1 MKFAISGKNRA
12 LVPVP
17 LIRTKEVPVPRQ
29 SGTGTN
35 SENRVGTG
43 TNPNGNGTTAPCNLD
58 FLYFYIVKPKFIH
71 RYYRNPSKWLTGV
84 QIRMKLS

>member
-1 MKFAISGKNRA
+1 MKSAISGQNRA

-17 LIRTKEVPVPRQ
+17 NRGGTSTTHYNQ

-35 SENRVGTG
+35 FQNRVGTS
-43 TNPNGNGTTAPCNLD
+43 TDLNGYGTTTPCSPD

-71 RYYRNPSKWLTGV
+71 R
-84 QIRMKLS
+84 